1 MSFPV
6 RSCILLAAVF
16 AVGCGDAPAATGPI
30 AVVDDAGQTVRLERP
45 ARRILSLIPA
55 RTDALLALGAGDRLI
70 ARTTWDTATSLAHLP
85 SLGDALTPSVEWI
98 AARAP
103 DLVIAWPDA
112 GSRTAVA
119 RLRALG
125 LPVYAS
131 RVETLADVRRAL
143 TDLGTLTG
151 LEERAAA
158 ELRAMDAT
166 LDSVRTSVAGLER
179 PHVLYL
185 VGVDPPVAAGPGT
198 LVHELIDVAGGTN
211 VLGDAS
217 APWPSVS
224 LEALFGR
231 DPAVLIIAVGGTSA
245 PALAEQP
252 GWRGLEA
259 VRAGRV
265 HVIDP
270 YAFNRPGPSA
280 GRLARELAALL
291 HSGRA
296 Q

>member
-1 MSFPV
+1 MSFLV

-16 AVGCGDAPAATGPI
+16 AAGCGEAPASSGSI
-30 AVVDDAGQTVRLERP
+30 AVVDDAGHTVRLEAP

-55 RTDALLALGAGDRLI
+55 RTDALLALRAGDRLI

-98 AARAP
+98 AARSP
-103 DLVIAWPDA
+103 DLVVAWPDA

-158 ELRAMDAT
+158 ELHAMDAT
-166 LDSVRTSVAGLER
+166 LDSVRTSVAGRER
-179 PHVLYL
+179 PRVLYL

-198 LVHELIDVAGGTN
+198 LVHELIDAAGGTN
-211 VLGDAS
+211 VMADATS
-217 APWPSVS
+217 PWPSVS

-231 DPAVLIIAVGGTSA
+231 DPDVVIVAVGGTSA

-252 GWRGLEA
+252 GWRGLDA

-270 YAFNRPGPSA
+270 YEFNRPGPSA
-280 GRLARELAALL
+280 GHLAHELAALL
-291 HSGRA
+291 HPGEAR
-296 Q
+296 

>member
-1 MSFPV
+1 MSFLV
-6 RSCILLAAVF
+6 RSCILLVAFFAA
-16 AVGCGDAPAATGPI
+16 GCGEAPASTGPL
-30 AVVDDAGQTVRLERP
+30 AVTDDAGQTVRLEAP

-70 ARTTWDTATSLAHLP
+70 ARTTWDTASSLAHLP

-103 DLVIAWPDA
+103 DLVVAWPDA

-143 TDLGTLTG
+143 THLGTLTG

-166 LDSVRTSVAGLER
+166 LDSVRASVAGRER
-179 PHVLYL
+179 PRVLYL
-185 VGVDPPVAAGPGT
+185 VGLEPPVAAGPGT

-211 VLGDAS
+211 VMADAT

-231 DPAVLIIAVGGTSA
+231 DPDMVVVAVGGTSA

-259 VRAGRV
+259 VREGRV
-265 HVIDP
+265 HVINP
-270 YAFNRPGPSA
+270 YQFNRPGPSA
-280 GRLARELAALL
+280 GRLARELAALF
-291 HSGRA
+291 HSGDT